1 MQNNSEIKE
10 VSSVERE
17 LTITVPGESI
27 TQELNQAYQRMA
39 QKVRLKGF
47 RPGKVPRYVLEQY
60 YKADVEQEV
69 LERVLSKVMKKPFKH
84 TNCNPSHSRK

>member
-10 VSSVERE
+10 LSSIERE

-60 YKADVEQEV
+60 YKPDVV
-69 LERVLSKVMKKPFKH
+69 HDLEKFQ
-84 TNCNPSHSRK
+84 

>member
-1 MQNNSEIKE
+1 
-10 VSSVERE
+10 
-17 LTITVPGESI
+17 
-27 TQELNQAYQRMA
+27 MA

-69 LERVLSKVMKKPFKH
+69 LERVLSKSYENAVQTHELQPVAQPKD
-84 TNCNPSHSRK
+84 